1 MTSLDTSSGLTAS
14 PPMNPSKD
22 EVSIG
27 GPGNAVLEAVASMTD
42 IPPTLTLLTRETYQR
57 MMWKNGLGET
67 EEIAIF
73 PKGIDFHKDEFVWR
87 LSVTEVH
94 DACTFSV
101 YPGYDIAMM
110 MLPQP
115 QADPSSAP
123 QQRNASFPA
132 VRNTYGAP
140 AILRHNDQES
150 PIPFRPLVPYTYAGE
165 LPTTCYVKSGST
177 RHLNFMANRAAT
189 QVTVSL
195 ETICPHGLSDDGIC
209 DGEGDVSTPV
219 PSPHFNHRAGLSS
232 STPAA
237 QTAAA
242 SSEIG
247 STATPR
253 PTRASDGLNVNK
265 PVVRGPS
272 PNRHHPNVLPT
283 TKILLGAFTIVHVV
297 SGSIRA
303 SVNNDPKTIKV
314 SAGETLICERDEESA
329 PADFTMSPVMSN
341 SSDSL
346 VAGNLKGHQDA
357 TIYIIQIHMKPSVKT
372 RQDSLSGF
380 GSARGS
386 LAFYGPASEST
397 FNLASPAVPL
407 PASSFGE
414 SAAEPQFRGRKGSI
428 IIYDDA
434 ENKPSHSIG
443 QPGSNAVSE
452 NHQSRYGG
460 HGVKYWESARHYR
473 PPTFS
478 ARYQNE
484 SDVPPAV
491 VRDSLV
497 IEEFPKGKISTV
509 WINMV
514 KQGLCEWVR
523 VPVIVARGAQDGPVL
538 GITAVVHGNELN
550 GVPCIHRVITDIN
563 VHKLNGT
570 VVAVPCV
577 NVPGYLRF
585 TREFS
590 DGKDLNRLFPGS
602 ETGTASQI
610 YAHAILNKIVTHFD
624 YLIDL
629 HTASFGRVNSYYVRA
644 DLNDPV
650 SAALAKLQQPQIILH
665 NSGQDGTMRSACSA
679 RGIKAITVEIGNPQ
693 LFQNQYVHW
702 SYMGVMRILTYLGM
716 FPPLEAEPP
725 ISNDDDVWMDPEILA
740 TRVANASMGKELL
753 LDHFFQNLTPLYA
766 VFLVEKNGGDKPI
779 LYHQPPNTIICSKG
793 FWIYTKTGGVLE
805 VYPAVNT
812 VIRKGDLIARIKNI
826 FGNIVDEIFSPSSG
840 VTIGRS
846 SNPVAMAGDRVLH
859 LGVIKKEN
867 EVLQREAKENY

>member
-1 MTSLDTSSGLTAS
+1 MTSLDTTSGLTSS
-14 PPMNPSKD
+14 PMMNPSKD

-27 GPGNAVLEAVASMTD
+27 GPGNAVLEAAASMTD
-42 IPPTLTLLTRETYQR
+42 IPPTLTLLPRESYQK

-87 LSVTEVH
+87 LSATEVH

-110 MLPQP
+110 MLPQA
-115 QADPSSAP
+115 QVDPSSAP
-123 QQRNASFPA
+123 QQRNASFPTM
-132 VRNTYGAP
+132 RNISGAP

-165 LPTTCYVKSGST
+165 LPTTCYVKAGST
-177 RHLNFMANRAAT
+177 RHLNFIANRAAT

-195 ETICPHGLSDDGIC
+195 ETICPHGISDDGIC

-219 PSPHFNHRAGLSS
+219 PSPHFNHRSGPSS
-232 STPAA
+232 STSTT
-237 QTAAA
+237 QTTTACTID
-242 SSEIG
+242 SI
-247 STATPR
+247 ATPR

-265 PVVRGPS
+265 PIVKGNSPS
-272 PNRHHPNVLPT
+272 RHHPSVLPT

-314 SAGETLICERDEESA
+314 SAGQTLICERDEESA
-329 PADFTMSPVMSN
+329 PADFTMTPVMSSGN
-341 SSDSL
+341 DNL

-357 TIYIIQIHMKPSVKT
+357 TIYIIQIHMKPSVKS

-386 LAFYGPASEST
+386 LAFYGPATEST

-407 PASSFGE
+407 LPSSVDEPAATASQS
-414 SAAEPQFRGRKGSI
+414 RGRKGSI
-428 IIYDDA
+428 IIFDDA
-434 ENKPSHSIG
+434 ENKPSHPSG
-443 QPGSNAVSE
+443 QPGSNAITE

-497 IEEFPKGKISTV
+497 IEEFPMGKISTV

-523 VPVIVARGAQDGPVL
+523 VPVIVARGAQEGPVL

-716 FPPLEAEPP
+716 FPPLEAEQP

-740 TRVANASMGKELL
+740 TRAANASKE
-753 LDHFFQNLTPLYA
+753 
-766 VFLVEKNGGDKPI
+766 EKNGGDKPI

-793 FWIYTKTGGVLE
+793 FWIYSKTGGVLE

-867 EVLQREAKENY
+867 EVLQRDAKENY

>member
-1 MTSLDTSSGLTAS
+1 MTSLDTSSGLTSS
-14 PPMNPSKD
+14 PMMNPSKD

-27 GPGNAVLEAVASMTD
+27 GPGNAVLETAASMTD
-42 IPPTLTLLTRETYQR
+42 IPPTLTLLTRDSYQK

-73 PKGIDFHKDEFVWR
+73 PNGIDFHKDEFIWR

-110 MLPQP
+110 MLPQA
-115 QADPSSAP
+115 QVDPSSGP

-132 VRNTYGAP
+132 VRNIYGAP

-219 PSPHFNHRAGLSS
+219 PSPHFNHRSGLSS
-232 STPAA
+232 STA
-237 QTAAA
+237 QTDGTPAPD
-242 SSEIG
+242 SID

-253 PTRASDGLNVNK
+253 PTRASDGLHVNK
-265 PVVRGPS
+265 TAMRSHSPS
-272 PNRHHPNVLPT
+272 RHHPNALPT

-341 SSDSL
+341 DNL

-380 GSARGS
+380 GSGRGS
-386 LAFYGPASEST
+386 VAFYGPSTEST
-397 FNLASPAVPL
+397 FNLASPAAPL
-407 PASSFGE
+407 PAPALDE
-414 SAAEPQFRGRKGSI
+414 HTAKTSAGTPFRGRKGSI

-434 ENKPSHSIG
+434 DTKPSHSVG
-443 QPGSNAVSE
+443 PSGPNGNNE

-497 IEEFPKGKISTV
+497 IEEFPMGKISTV

-523 VPVIVARGAQDGPVL
+523 VPVIVARGAHEGPVL

-716 FPPLEAEPP
+716 FPPLEVEPP
-725 ISNDDDVWMDPEILA
+725 ISNDDDVWMDPESFA
-740 TRVANASMGKELL
+740 KRAANGSME
-753 LDHFFQNLTPLYA
+753 
-766 VFLVEKNGGDKPI
+766 EKDGEKPI

-867 EVLQREAKENY
+867 EVLQRDAKENY